1 MEKKTLGTFL
11 SALRRAKGMTQRE
24 LAEKLN
30 VSDKAVSR
38 WERDESAPD
47 LTLIPVIA
55 EIFDVTSD
63 ELLRGA
69 RRSDS
74 DSPERTALRTEKQLQ
89 RLLKDTKTKFYIR
102 CSISVAIALLGLI
115 AAVIGNTGFLRALIG
130 FLSGCVFFVI
140 ALLCQVIFLIQGLSA
155 LDNEDFDQSRPAK
168 SHLIRGSQLIIG
180 IILALSAFCLPL
192 AIFVPDTHMGLQ
204 TSSWIPLGLLFAA
217 AAGLLMLPAIYLI
230 NIKLGIRP
238 KPDFKTPLGRLRT
251 RCIKIST
258 VIVLCLA
265 VGHISLAG
273 FLSDNPHV
281 VTDHL
286 RFDTLEAFK
295 KHIETPTT
303 YDGKDLSILDVTSS
317 GGKITYVYQDETG
330 VVYEYPKESVMR
342 ELYAHIDDTKPLLTF
357 RWLNNAATYI
367 NYGSASKNLLPIY
380 VLSSTQVRRANNICE
395 LICAG
400 YCITYI
406 GVLLAMGSY
415 YRKKK
420 KLL

>member
-55 EIFDVTSD
+55 EVFDVTSD

-102 CSISVAIALLGLI
+102 SSISVAIALLGLI

-238 KPDFKTPLGRLRT
+238 KPDFTTPLGKLRI
-251 RCIKIST
+251 RCIRNTAIL
-258 VIVLCLA
+258 IACLGI
-265 VGHISLAG
+265 GHLSLAF
-273 FLSDNPHV
+273 FLADNLYLA
-281 VTDHL
+281 TDHL

-295 KHIETPTT
+295 AHMETPVP
-303 YDGKDLSILDVTSS
+303 YGDGSPTVSIEFADSHVS
-317 GGKITYVYQDETG
+317 GFSQLPDDDPLEEI
-330 VVYEYPKESVMR
+330 
-342 ELYAHIDDTKPLLTF
+342 YAHIDDTEPLLTF
-357 RWLNNAATYI
+357 QWRNHAVTYI
-367 NYGSASKNLLPIY
+367 NYGDASNDLLPIR
-380 VLSSTQVRRANNICE
+380 VMTSAQVRQANRRSE
-395 LICAG
+395 LVCAG